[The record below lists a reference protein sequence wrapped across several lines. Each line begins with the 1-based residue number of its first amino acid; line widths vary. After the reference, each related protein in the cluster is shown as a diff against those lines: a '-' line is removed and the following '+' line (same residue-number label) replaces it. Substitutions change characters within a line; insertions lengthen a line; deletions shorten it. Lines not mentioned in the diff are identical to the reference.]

1 MKFTEDQYHG
11 YIVATEFRFPETS
24 GCVKVGETDTTA
36 EGIEFKVTLEGREFK
51 VGLFPFPD
59 HIHVSILTQA
69 GTNQYD
75 TAQFSIKPSG
85 ETESEKAEN
94 VVKVV
99 IQQCQAYLDTLKMIQ
114 QSAHE
119 TIKAELCNDLEH
131 IVGSDAE
138 KKALMDKVEGHIR
151 TELEKFGLVSKCK
164 FEQYSKVEFRG
175 YDDKRHLNLDPYILS
190 EGSCSKCSKWWQV
203 RTNPGDKGAV
213 VMYDEPRSAHEYHPV
228 IEEELK

>member
-24 GCVKVGETDTTA
+24 GCVKVGATDTTA

-59 HIHVSILTQA
+59 HIFAGILTQA
-69 GTNQYD
+69 GANQYD

-131 IVGSDAE
+131 IVGSDAA
-138 KKALMDKVEGHIR
+138 KKALMDKVEGHVR

-164 FEQYSKVEFRG
+164 FEQFDADGLFIVSAAIGENIIAKAIVKYHDKNMQSWIHVDEITVATRPVE
-175 YDDKRHLNLDPYILS
+175 
-190 EGSCSKCSKWWQV
+190 
-203 RTNPGDKGAV
+203 
-213 VMYDEPRSAHEYHPV
+213 
-228 IEEELK
+228 

>member
-59 HIHVSILTQA
+59 HIHASILTQA

-75 TAQFSIKPSG
+75 TAQFQVKPSG

-94 VVKVV
+94 VVKLV

-138 KKALMDKVEGHIR
+138 KKALMNKVEGHVR

-164 FEQYSKVEFRG
+164 FEQFDADGLFIVSAAIGENIIAKAIVKYHNKSMQSWIHVNEITVATRPVE
-175 YDDKRHLNLDPYILS
+175 
-190 EGSCSKCSKWWQV
+190 
-203 RTNPGDKGAV
+203 
-213 VMYDEPRSAHEYHPV
+213 
-228 IEEELK
+228 